1 MWERSEGRVSR
12 WFRNSWTVGGAIQ
25 RWEKTEG
32 LNGSQQ
38 ETGSS
43 VTVGKLLNLSEF
55 LCGRSPPHFTM
66 LTRFLQDSGGCV
78 RNADYHRVLA
88 NGNTRN
94 SSQESPVG
102 VEGAELELV
111 PKK

>member
-1 MWERSEGRVSR
+1 M
-12 WFRNSWTVGGAIQ
+12 
-25 RWEKTEG
+25 
-32 LNGSQQ
+32 
-38 ETGSS
+38 
-43 VTVGKLLNLSEF
+43 
-55 LCGRSPPHFTM
+55 
-66 LTRFLQDSGGCV
+66 
-78 RNADYHRVLA
+78 RNADYHRSLA